1 MPEFRYGPV
10 EMYLVGFAGET
21 PDSGTWDA
29 LADVL
34 ATGAVRL
41 LDLVVVSKDTVGEVT
56 MLELEGDHLL
66 DLDIKPDPL
75 ADGLIAEDDLVE
87 LAAPMPR
94 ESSAVVLALELAFE
108 RTLAERLAQGGGEV
122 LQTTRV
128 PAPVVNALIDLYEPV
143 EGK

>member
-10 EMYLVGFAGET
+10 EMYVVGFAQEK
-21 PDSGTWDA
+21 PDPGAWDA
-29 LADVL
+29 LTNVL

-41 LDLVVVSKDTVGEVT
+41 LDLVVISKDSMGEVAI
-56 MLELEGDHLL
+56 LELEGNHLL
-66 DLDIKPDPL
+66 DLDIEPDPL
-75 ADGLIAEDDLVE
+75 ADGLIAEEDLVE

-128 PAPVVNALIDLYEPV
+128 PAPVVNAIIDLYEAV